1 MSITFTVPLGAF
13 KRIAEHALR
22 CVGTDRLMPVFTFV
36 EFRASGGV
44 LTATAT
50 DRYTIARARAEVAEL
65 PDVTFYLASGAVR
78 LILATFKAPIS
89 ARPALTFGVDGDQTT
104 VTGLIAASASKASMT
119 FEASFGGEFPK
130 LDHLVTPP
138 AEPEPVTHPIFAA
151 EFLRRL
157 RPGRGSSSDPVTMTR
172 KGLVHG
178 FYSEWWA
185 IVIMA
190 QRVPSGGAD
199 VLGGWAA

>member
-50 DRYTIARARAEVAEL
+50 DRYTIARAREAVEDL
-65 PDVTFYLASGAVR
+65 PDVTFYLAAQAVR
-78 LILATFKAPIS
+78 LILATFKAPVS
-89 ARPALTFGVDGDQTT
+89 YKSVLTFTVADTTT
-104 VTGLIAASASKASMT
+104 VSGLLVANNSKASMT
-119 FEASFGGEFPK
+119 FDGLPGDWPK
-130 LDHLVTPP
+130 LDHLITPP
-138 AEPEPVTHPIFAA
+138 AEPEPVLNPIFAA

-157 RPGRGSSSDPVTMTR
+157 QPGRGPASDPVTMTR

-178 FYSEWWA
+178 FYSDRWA

-190 QRVPSGGAD
+190 QRMPDGGAD